1 MAPPGPISCLP
12 HADKAE
18 SRNRQNTTNRPFPI
32 PERYGL
38 QFMRCSLLKND
49 RKLAAKRIP
58 LLLSGGKYNGPGQEI
73 LKKSEKNAKR
83 GLPTKTIFPRYPLRR
98 LRCRGSSVGRAG
110 D

>member
-32 PERYGL
+32 PERDGL
-38 QFMRCSLLKND
+38 QFMRCSLLKID
-49 RKLAAKRIP
+49 RKLAGKRIP

-73 LKKSEKNAKR
+73 LRKFEKKCKKGVANEND
-83 GLPTKTIFPRYPLRR
+83 FP
-98 LRCRGSSVGRAG
+98 
-110 D
+110 